1 VIVGWL
7 AAAAFVALLILVSH
21 RLRDR
26 RPALVDYPPAATGPA
41 VSVIIPARNEA
52 RNIELCLGSIL
63 ANSYPAFDVVVVDD
77 RSSDDTAA
85 IVERVAAGAGDR
97 VRLLR
102 GSEPP
107 AAWFGKQWALI
118 QGYRAAGG
126 DLLLF
131 ADADTRHHPELIG
144 RAVAALLSERVDLLT
159 VVPSQELGSF
169 WERLLQ
175 PHVLFAL
182 GARVGDLRRINRT
195 RTSWDAIANGQ
206 FILTT
211 RAAYEA
217 VGTHERVKHTVVD
230 DLALAQAYVADG
242 RDIFLAHAQ
251 PFLRTRMYRSLS
263 EIVAGWTKNLAL
275 GAPLMLPPVT
285 WLRRVLPWLFW
296 VPALGWIAPPA
307 VWVATGWSFALVA
320 TLASLAL
327 WALVYRAEGVPVGYA
342 FLFPLA
348 AGIVAFIALRSAWRG
363 RRVEWKDRLYRMES
377 SAAVRRTG

>member
-1 VIVGWL
+1 MILGWL
-7 AAAAFVALLILVSH
+7 AAAAFVALLMQVSH

-26 RPALVDYPPAATGPA
+26 RPALADYPAAPPGPR
-41 VSVIIPARNEA
+41 VSVVIPARNEA

-63 ANSYPAFDVVVVDD
+63 ATSYPACDIVVVDD

-85 IVERVAAGAGDR
+85 IVERTAAGTAGR

-107 AAWFGKQWALI
+107 PGWFGKQWALT
-118 QGYRAAGG
+118 QGYAAAGG
-126 DLLLF
+126 ELLLF

-144 RAVAALLSERVDLLT
+144 RAVAALLGERVDLLT
-159 VVPSQELGSF
+159 VVPRQELGSF

-182 GARVGDLRRINRT
+182 GARVGDLRRVNRT

-217 VGTHERVKHTVVD
+217 VGTHARVKDTVVD

-251 PFLRTRMYRSLS
+251 PFLRTRMYRSLG

-296 VPALGWIAPPA
+296 LPALGWVAPPVIWA
-307 VWVATGWSFALVA
+307 ATGWPFALVA

-327 WALVYRAEGVPVGYA
+327 WALVCRAEGVPVGYA
-342 FLFPLA
+342 FLFPVA

-363 RRVEWKDRLYRMES
+363 RRVEWKGRVYVVD
-377 SAAVRRTG
+377 